1 MSELEIFRNPEFG
14 EIRTVVVEG
23 EPWFVG
29 KDVADAL
36 GYERGSKSVVDHVD
50 TDDRRMIDGK
60 TQSCFG
66 IELGQRGG
74 WIINE
79 SGLYNLVLSSKLP
92 TAKKFKRWV
101 TSEVLPAIRKTGG
114 YISGA
119 DNMTEAEIMARAVL
133 IGQRTIEEQQ
143 KRILELKPKAD
154 YTDKVLASADLVTTT
169 AIAKD
174 YGMSAQQLN
183 NLLKGLKILFKRG
196 GQWFLYAKYQNA
208 GYTSSDTISFT
219 HKNGEP
225 GSKMHTKWT
234 QKGRKFLYD
243 KLKEIG
249 ILPMIERDG
258 DKE

>member
-1 MSELEIFRNPEFG
+1 MSEIEIFKNPEFG
-14 EIRTVVVEG
+14 EIRTVAIND

-29 KDVADAL
+29 KDVAVAL
-36 GYERGSKSVVDHVD
+36 GYTDAFGALKKHVD
-50 TDDRRMIDGK
+50 SEDKQNCQND
-60 TQSCFG
+60 SF
-66 IELGQRGG
+66 ESPRGMT
-74 WIINE
+74 IINE
-79 SGLYNLVLSSKLP
+79 SGLYSLVLSSKLP

-114 YISGA
+114 YIAGSE
-119 DNMTEAEIMARAVL
+119 NMTEAEIMARAVL

-154 YTDKVLASADLVTTT
+154 YTDKILASADLVTTT

-183 NLLKGLKILFKRG
+183 NLLKGLKILFKRS

>member
-1 MSELEIFRNPEFG
+1 MSEIEIFKNPEFG
-14 EIRTVVVEG
+14 EIRTVVVND

-29 KDVADAL
+29 KDVAEAL
-36 GYERGSKSVVDHVD
+36 GYGAGKSLANAVANHVD
-50 TDDRRMIDGK
+50 EEDKGVTEMM
-60 TQSCFG
+60 TP
-66 IELGQRGG
+66 GG
-74 WIINE
+74 RQKITIINE
-79 SGLYNLVLSSKLP
+79 SGLYSLVLSSKLP

-114 YISGA
+114 YIAGSE
-119 DNMTEAEIMARAVL
+119 NMTEAEIMARAVL

-154 YTDKVLASADLVTTT
+154 YTERILASADLVTTT

-183 NLLKGLKILFKRG
+183 NLLKGLKVLFKRS
-196 GQWFLYAKYQNA
+196 GQWFLYAQYQNA
-208 GYTSSDTISFT
+208 GYTSSSTISFT
-219 HKNGEP
+219 HKNGDP
-225 GSKMHTKWT
+225 GSVMHTKWT

-249 ILPMIERDG
+249 ILPMIER
-258 DKE
+258 KVTE